1 MEIAAG
7 ALERFGY
14 AVESAL
20 TRKPWISPL
29 LLSAAFLPCA
39 LVKASRRPFNF
50 DEILT
55 EYVAAL
61 PSFDKIWKALAGHA
75 ESSPPLFHLL
85 FKLSADAFGWNQLG
99 LRVPSILGYLT
110 MMLCTYFMVRR
121 YAGPLYGWIGAL
133 STILTFGVWY
143 GVQARPYALLLGC
156 SSVALLC
163 WQQVCRNH
171 NRRWMLAG
179 LWLSLAT
186 ATSLHYFAM
195 FSFAAI
201 GFGEVVRIGQR
212 RRIDWPIWGTLA
224 LAATPLL
231 VFRPLLRANL
241 VLKKGYFAP
250 ATLHQFVVG
259 TSRFYLPQ
267 DGVIWAAFALLAGSC
282 ILIFSRRSLQPPAD
296 AETGPVYEWAALLAL
311 LLTPVEAFAAG
322 KLLTGIFQIR
332 YAIVTLIGFSILLPL
347 CLQRLFRNSRAAALI
362 TVAFLLLCFGGWYA
376 LKSTAEDQAG
386 DLATNLTPWLRAADA
401 SRLPIIVSN
410 PLQYLR
416 LAHSGG
422 NDLKAV
428 LVYTPDAEEALKYTG
443 VNSGDYNLA
452 GLRGLA
458 PLNLP
463 TYGSFTDSHREFL
476 VLWDNSRLDWIV
488 PKLQNAGAQLRLHST
503 QGERVLFLVDLPGT
517 ATPLAIAANSA
528 ADNRTLRGK

>member
-1 MEIAAG
+1 M
-7 ALERFGY
+7 
-14 AVESAL
+14 
-20 TRKPWISPL
+20 
-29 LLSAAFLPCA
+29 
-39 LVKASRRPFNF
+39 
-50 DEILT
+50 
-55 EYVAAL
+55 
-61 PSFDKIWKALAGHA
+61 
-75 ESSPPLFHLL
+75 
-85 FKLSADAFGWNQLG
+85 
-99 LRVPSILGYLT
+99 
-110 MMLCTYFMVRR
+110 
-121 YAGPLYGWIGAL
+121 
-133 STILTFGVWY
+133 
-143 GVQARPYALLLGC
+143 
-156 SSVALLC
+156 
-163 WQQVCRNH
+163 
-171 NRRWMLAG
+171 
-179 LWLSLAT
+179 
-186 ATSLHYFAM
+186 
-195 FSFAAI
+195 
-201 GFGEVVRIGQR
+201 
-212 RRIDWPIWGTLA
+212 
-224 LAATPLL
+224 
-231 VFRPLLRANL
+231 
-241 VLKKGYFAP
+241 
-250 ATLHQFVVG
+250 
-259 TSRFYLPQ
+259 
-267 DGVIWAAFALLAGSC
+267 
-282 ILIFSRRSLQPPAD
+282 
-296 AETGPVYEWAALLAL
+296 
-311 LLTPVEAFAAG
+311 
-322 KLLTGIFQIR
+322 
-332 YAIVTLIGFSILLPL
+332 
-347 CLQRLFRNSRAAALI
+347 
-362 TVAFLLLCFGGWYA
+362 AFLLLCFGGWYA